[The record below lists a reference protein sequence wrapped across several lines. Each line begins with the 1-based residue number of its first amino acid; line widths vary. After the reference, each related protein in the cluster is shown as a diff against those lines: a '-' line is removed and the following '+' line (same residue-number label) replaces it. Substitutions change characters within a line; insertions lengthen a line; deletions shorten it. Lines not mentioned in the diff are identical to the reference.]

1 MVSVAVRD
9 ISETDNLGE
18 LHKIIKI
25 RGHMDGME
33 SSTGN
38 AFRPQ
43 LKYVVLNEPFPNSS
57 NLVKF
62 VLLAPVLLH
71 RM

>member
-1 MVSVAVRD
+1 MWAVRG

-25 RGHMDGME
+25 RCHKDGMDNSIHCSEE

-38 AFRPQ
+38 AFI
-43 LKYVVLNEPFPNSS
+43 FI
-57 NLVKF
+57 F
-62 VLLAPVLLH
+62 
-71 RM
+71 